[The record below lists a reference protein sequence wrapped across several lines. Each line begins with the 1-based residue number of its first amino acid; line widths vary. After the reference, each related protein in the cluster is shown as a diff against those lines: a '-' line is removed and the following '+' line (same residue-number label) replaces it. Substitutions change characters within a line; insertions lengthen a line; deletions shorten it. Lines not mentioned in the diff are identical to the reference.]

1 MPQAPSPNSSGQPEA
16 NGPGQANKLPYGKPG
31 GEIILSREE
40 AMALTALE
48 TDEGPNAMKRASAES
63 GLDSATVK
71 RLQKRAEKARRE
83 GYTLK
88 GGNITLKPKNYEPD
102 SGPGLLGDI
111 MGSQKNV
118 GKATKGTPAKS
129 DSAAAA
135 TTTKTKEARRLHECG
150 SAPCAPCAAR
160 ARRARLALTEAM
172 RRRSTKV
179 KGRSTC
185 Y

>member
-1 MPQAPSPNSSGQPEA
+1 MPQAPQPNSSGKPEA
-16 NGPGQANKLPYGKPG
+16 NGPGQTSKLPYGKPG
-31 GEIILSREE
+31 GEIVLSREE
-40 AMALTALE
+40 AIALTALE
-48 TDEGPNAMKRASAES
+48 TDEHPQSLKRASAES
-63 GLDSATVK
+63 GLDEATVK
-71 RLQKRAEKARRE
+71 RLQKRAEKARSQ
-83 GYTLK
+83 GYTLT

-129 DSAAAA
+129 SDSAAATA
-135 TTTKTKEARRLHECG
+135 TKTKEARLHECG

>member
-1 MPQAPSPNSSGQPEA
+1 MAMTAADIETLIKAALPDAIIDIRDLAGDGDHYAANVISEA
-16 NGPGQANKLPYGKPG
+16 FRGKTRVQQHQ
-31 GEIILSREE
+31 LVY
-40 AMALTALE
+40 
-48 TDEGPNAMKRASAES
+48 NA
-63 GLDSATVK
+63 
-71 RLQKRAEKARRE
+71 
-83 GYTLK
+83 LK